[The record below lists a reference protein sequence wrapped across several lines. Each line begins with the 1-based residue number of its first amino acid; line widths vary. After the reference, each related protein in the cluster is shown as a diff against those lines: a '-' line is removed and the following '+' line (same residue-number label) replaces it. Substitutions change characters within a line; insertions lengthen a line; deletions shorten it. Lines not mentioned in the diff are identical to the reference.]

1 MIIVVVFSGGFSS
14 LFFFFFFVAS
24 FVLFSIYFSFFVVV
38 FQFLRINARNF
49 TVVTASKSRIFSG
62 SFETIDRVCF
72 MCFTLVVLNLL

>member
-1 MIIVVVFSGGFSS
+1 MIIVVVVVCLSFCF
-14 LFFFFFFVAS
+14 AS

-38 FQFLRINARNF
+38 FRFLHINARNV